1 MTGTAKIA
9 IVEDESHIR
18 ALLEQTLEDLEG
30 DFEILTAAN
39 GADGLQLIQQEQ
51 PCLVFLD
58 IMMPRLNGYDVCA
71 AVRANP
77 ALAQTVIVMLTAKGQ
92 DADRVRGLEVGAD
105 YFVTKPFD
113 PDEVLD
119 LARQI
124 LAKELQ

>member
-77 ALAQTVIVMLTAKGQ
+77 ALAHTVIVMLTAKGQ

-119 LARQI
+119 LAREI
-124 LAKELQ
+124 VAKEAE

>member
-1 MTGTAKIA
+1 MTITTKIA
-9 IVEDESHIR
+9 IIEDESHIR

-30 DFEILTAAN
+30 DFEVLTAAN
-39 GADGLQLIQQEQ
+39 GADGLQLIQREQ
-51 PCLVFLD
+51 PQVVFLD

-71 AVRANP
+71 AVRTDP
-77 ALAQTVIVMLTAKGQ
+77 ALAHTVIVMLTAKGQ

-124 LAKELQ
+124 IAKELQ

>member
-1 MTGTAKIA
+1 MTITTKIA

-30 DFEILTAAN
+30 DFEVLTAAN
-39 GADGLQLIQQEQ
+39 GAEGLQLIQREQ
-51 PCLVFLD
+51 PQLVFLD
-58 IMMPRLNGYDVCA
+58 IMMPRMNGYDVCA
-71 AVRANP
+71 AVRADP
-77 ALAQTVIVMLTAKGQ
+77 ALAHTVIVMLTAKGQ

>member
-77 ALAQTVIVMLTAKGQ
+77 ALAHTVIVMLTAKGQ
-92 DADRVRGLEVGAD
+92 DADRVRGLAVGAN

-124 LAKELQ
+124 LEEQA

>member
-1 MTGTAKIA
+1 MTITTKIA
-9 IVEDESHIR
+9 IIEDESHIR

-30 DFEILTAAN
+30 DFEVLTAAN
-39 GADGLQLIQQEQ
+39 GADGLQLIQREQ
-51 PCLVFLD
+51 PQVVFLD

-71 AVRANP
+71 AVRTDP
-77 ALAQTVIVMLTAKGQ
+77 ALAHTVIVMLTAKGQ

-124 LAKELQ
+124 IAQELQ

>member
-1 MTGTAKIA
+1 MTITTKIA

-30 DFEILTAAN
+30 DFEILTVAN
-39 GADGLQLIQQEQ
+39 GMEGLELIQREQ
-51 PCLVFLD
+51 PQLVFLD
-58 IMMPRLNGYDVCA
+58 IMMPRMNGYDVCA

-77 ALAQTVIVMLTAKGQ
+77 VLAHTVIVMLTAKGQ

-119 LARQI
+119 LAREI
-124 LAKELQ
+124 IAKKVE

>member
-1 MTGTAKIA
+1 MTITTKIA

-30 DFEILTAAN
+30 DFEVFTAAN
-39 GADGLQLIQQEQ
+39 GAEGLQLIQREQ
-51 PCLVFLD
+51 PRLVFLD
-58 IMMPRLNGYDVCA
+58 IMMPRMNGYDVCA

-77 ALAQTVIVMLTAKGQ
+77 ALAHTVIVMLTAKGQ
-92 DADRVRGLEVGAD
+92 DSDRVRGLEVGAD

-124 LAKELQ
+124 IAKEAE